1 MANGDMGIGILL
13 NGDARNFVSSA
24 DKATKSLGRL
34 GTATKGSADSMSK
47 FYDKTRKT
55 NNALNNIA
63 KDANRSAEGLGKM
76 GKAMN
81 QMAGATGV
89 YMLANALSKAVQ
101 SSMDMIETVN
111 LFSVS
116 MGDMA
121 MEGQKFVTE
130 MSGAFGFD
138 QTNIQSAVGNFNL
151 LARSMGFSTTQAEV
165 LSTNT
170 YKLGK
175 DLASLTNVPINQ
187 VMQDLRSGLI
197 GQSETVYKYGMDL
210 TEASLGAEAVAQ
222 GIDKSVRSMSQ
233 GEKMALRYSLML
245 KQSTLAQGD
254 FSRTIDSPANQLKV
268 LSERFVTLGRSIGSM
283 FIPLLTSILPYLN
296 AFVKTI
302 TGIFN
307 TIATFFGYEAPEV
320 SDMSGSFSGIE
331 DGADASTDAVDDT
344 TKAIKEMKTAT
355 LGIDELNLIPDTS
368 ASDSSKKKDGAG
380 GAGASIL
387 PDFELPSYDDLMSTV
402 KNKSDEIAKN
412 MKKVWDSF
420 VELSKP
426 LIFANWESLKY
437 SVGELGKALGNL
449 GKIAFG
455 ALIWFYKEVLV
466 PIGVWLI
473 EKGLPAFV
481 NVLASA
487 FQAVCDILIA
497 LAPAGASFFDKVIK
511 PLGEL
516 IGTVIIDTLNG
527 IAGALRGIS
536 DWATNN
542 GEQVRDVAEII
553 GTFMVAWKVTQLLAF
568 IQMSGGV
575 VSALTNIT
583 KAIKLATLA
592 KVIDKL
598 ETMYLTALYAKDF
611 VVAIG
616 RFIGMKAKEA
626 VAWVG
631 GTALKVADALA
642 VGAMAVANGIYTIG
656 VGIATGATWLF
667 NGALAVLTS
676 PIFLVI
682 LALGALIAVGYLI
695 VKNWDWITATATNVG
710 NTIRNAFGSLANWM
724 QKNVADPLTRMWD
737 NMWGGVWN
745 GTKYAINGIIG
756 LLNGMINGMG
766 ALIGGIVVGI
776 NKMILAFSM
785 AKSAMGIEGWVYP
798 ISFSTGMPNI
808 PYLARGGQ
816 LNAGQAFVAGEA
828 GAEMIGNYE
837 GKTTVMP
844 LENTGFVQAIHDA
857 VLSAM
862 TKSGG
867 ENGKVIENVVN
878 LDGQVIYANQQKVAS
893 KRGNNFGMGVF
904 AR

>member
-1 MANGDMGIGILL
+1 MAKGDMGIGILL

-116 MGDMA
+116 MGTMA
-121 MEGQKFVTE
+121 DEGQQFVVA
-130 MSGAFGFD
+130 MSDAFGFD

-151 LARSMGFSTTQAEV
+151 LARSMGFSTEQASV

-197 GQSETVYKYGMDL
+197 GQTETVYKYGMDL

-254 FSRTIDSPANQLKV
+254 FSRTIESPANQLKV

-283 FIPLLTSILPYLN
+283 FIPLLTAILPYLN
-296 AFVKTI
+296 AFVKTL

-307 TIATFFGYEAPEV
+307 TIATFFGYEPPQVQETA
-320 SDMSGSFSGIE
+320 GSFSGIE

-368 ASDSSKKKDGAG
+368 TSDSSKKKDGAG

-426 LIFANWESLKY
+426 LIFANWESLNY
-437 SVGELGKALGNL
+437 SVGELGKALGEL
-449 GKIAFG
+449 GKLTFG
-455 ALIWFYKEVLV
+455 ALVWFYKEVLV

-473 EKGLPAFV
+473 EKGLPALV
-481 NVLASA
+481 NVLTNALEA
-487 FQAVCDILIA
+487 LANIFKA
-497 LAPAGASFFDKVIK
+497 LAPSGATFFENVIK
-511 PLGEL
+511 PLGQL
-516 IGTVIIDTLNG
+516 VGTVIIDTLNG
-527 IAGALRGIS
+527 IAGALGAIS
-536 DWATNN
+536 DWAKNN
-542 GEQVRDVAEII
+542 KTDVKACATII
-553 GTFMVAWKVTQLLAF
+553 GGFFTVWQIGKMVEFVQV
-568 IQMSGGV
+568 SGGV
-575 VSALTNIT
+575 IGALGKIKTGFMGMAIWQGIASVGST
-583 KAIKLATLA
+583 ILTGACWLMEVAMKAVNLVMGLNPFT
-592 KVIDKL
+592 KVIIVL
-598 ETMYLTALYAKDF
+598 SLLVGAFVYAYNN
-611 VVAIG
+611 
-616 RFIGMKAKEA
+616 
-626 VAWVG
+626 VAWFRDGVNRAFEG
-631 GTALKVADALA
+631 IKNGMHGA
-642 VGAMAVANGIYTIG
+642 VNGIID
-656 VGIATGATWLF
+656 LF
-667 NGALAVLTS
+667 NG
-676 PIFLVI
+676 
-682 LALGALIAVGYLI
+682 LIRGME
-695 VKNWDWITATATNVG
+695 
-710 NTIRNAFGSLANWM
+710 NTVNN
-724 QKNVADPLTRMWD
+724 
-737 NMWGGVWN
+737 
-745 GTKYAINGIIG
+745 
-756 LLNGMINGMG
+756 
-766 ALIGGIVVGI
+766 LIGGV
-776 NKMILAFSM
+776 NSMILAYNLF
-785 AKSAMGIEGWVYP
+785 KSSVGISGWTSQ
-798 ISFSTGMPNI
+798 ISITHLDRV

-816 LNAGQAFVAGEA
+816 LDAGQAFVAGEA

-862 TKSGG
+862 NTSAETGG
-867 ENGKVIENVVN
+867 NEKVIETVVN